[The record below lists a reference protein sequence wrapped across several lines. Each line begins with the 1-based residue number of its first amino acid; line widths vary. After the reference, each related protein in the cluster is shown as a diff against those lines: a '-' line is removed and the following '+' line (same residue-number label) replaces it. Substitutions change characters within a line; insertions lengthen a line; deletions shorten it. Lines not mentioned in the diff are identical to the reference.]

1 MRWWTRS
8 GGPRGYGGARR
19 FHALDIG
26 STSIKL
32 LTVRSGAER
41 VRVEAMAVGELPAG
55 VMHGHQLR
63 EREVVAATI
72 RRLVRAIGWKR
83 LPVVVALPGPAV
95 MVRHMVV
102 RPLGGERL
110 EAAVVREAT
119 AILPD
124 AAERAVLD
132 FQVVRPLPPDGSPAG
147 SLDGS
152 YEVVLVAARRELVQS
167 YTGVIRAA
175 GLEPRAVDVESLAL
189 ERMFRRSDDLEA
201 PDAPVALVHVGAR
214 YTAISV
220 LRGERSAFVGDVPVT
235 AAPGDGAAL
244 AEEVQRVLG
253 LFWPDPSAPLGRVV
267 LSGGASSRGGLAAAF
282 ESRLGCAVTIAT
294 PFRRVEVGKRVDRE
308 QLDRLAPVLAVAAGL
323 ALRRAHRS

>member
-1 MRWWTRS
+1 
-8 GGPRGYGGARR
+8 
-19 FHALDIG
+19 
-26 STSIKL
+26 
-32 LTVRSGAER
+32 
-41 VRVEAMAVGELPAG
+41 MAVGELPAG

-95 MVRHMVV
+95 MVRHLGV
-102 RPLGGERL
+102 RPLGAGRV
-110 EAAVVREAT
+110 EARRVREGRTLLAGG
-119 AILPD
+119 
-124 AAERAVLD
+124 AAGAVLD
-132 FQVVRPLPPDGSPAG
+132 FQVVRPLPPDGSP
-147 SLDGS
+147 DGS

-220 LRGERSAFVGDVPVT
+220 LRGERSAFLGDVPVT

-267 LSGGASSRGGLAAAF
+267 LSGGASSRGGLAAAL

-294 PFRRVEVGKRVDRE
+294 PFRRVEVGKGVDRN

-323 ALRRAHRS
+323 ALRPAHSS

>member
-1 MRWWTRS
+1 
-8 GGPRGYGGARR
+8 
-19 FHALDIG
+19 
-26 STSIKL
+26 
-32 LTVRSGAER
+32 
-41 VRVEAMAVGELPAG
+41 
-55 VMHGHQLR
+55 
-63 EREVVAATI
+63 
-72 RRLVRAIGWKR
+72 
-83 LPVVVALPGPAV
+83 
-95 MVRHMVV
+95 MVRHVVV
-102 RPLGGERL
+102 RPLGAERL

-132 FQVVRPLPPDGSPAG
+132 FQVVRPSPQNGAYDGAY
-147 SLDGS
+147 DGS

-189 ERMFRRSDDLEA
+189 ERMFRQSDRQTDDADA
-201 PDAPVALVHVGAR
+201 PDTPVALVHIGAR

-220 LRGERSAFVGDVPVT
+220 LRGERSAFLGDVPV
-235 AAPGDGAAL
+235 AAVPGDGAAL

-253 LFWPDPSAPLGRVV
+253 LFWSDPSAPLGRVV

-282 ESRLGCAVTIAT
+282 ESRLGCAGTIAT